1 MTIFEALDH
10 PWLNVSTILYLLQR
24 VQLLVHTNHK
34 IIDQCLS
41 FLSCM
46 IGVKYLYYWC
56 IHTYYM
62 LWYHWQSHLPV
73 FTILLLMIIFPLK
86 ITSCILTVSI
96 YFINKI
102 LVTLCISC
110 STLNLQKGEKT
121 KLFDLQC
128 CK

>member
-24 VQLLVHTNHK
+24 VQLLVQTNYK
-34 IIDQCLS
+34 IYRPVLKFLILHDWSEIFVLLMYTDILYALVSLAKS
-41 FLSCM
+41 FT
-46 IGVKYLYYWC
+46 C
-56 IHTYYM
+56 IHNIIT
-62 LWYHWQSHLPV
+62 
-73 FTILLLMIIFPLK
+73 MIIFPLK

>member
-24 VQLLVHTNHK
+24 VQLLVHTNYK
-34 IIDQCLS
+34 IYRPVLK
-41 FLSCM
+41 FLILHDWSEIFVLLM
-46 IGVKYLYYWC
+46 YTDILYA
-56 IHTYYM
+56 
-62 LWYHWQSHLPV
+62 WYHWQSHLPV
-73 FTILLLMIIFPLK
+73 FTTLSLMIIFPLK